1 MSVMSDRRP
10 LLLAILGILLTGW
23 VAWQIYAGWGLVT
36 LDEKNAPLARVLGS
50 IARQGGIEIATNMD
64 PSTPV
69 TIKVKRVPPV
79 EALDIVAV
87 RTDANWRLAYLGAP
101 GKSDI
106 DQSLAAFRSGTPV
119 ENWSSFGSGGFSL
132 VQPPSGAALDL
143 RRVRWEPSGAGSLAD
158 LMREAANKTGVLLA
172 APDDWNPNISAPSAG
187 KISRAAPDLFRQAG
201 GTAREIF
208 LLRGRPPG
216 EDEETRGERRGGG
229 WIGAGEG
236 NGGGWGGM
244 LADPDSIVQRSEAQ
258 IALLPASEQEQARND
273 LDLFKKLS
281 GELASLPEDQRR
293 ARAREFFNRPEIAE
307 RMDERRMAREAKM
320 TREQRIERAQRYLQ
334 RKAAMKKAAQ
344 SSSP

>member
-1 MSVMSDRRP
+1 MSDRRP
-10 LLLAILGILLTGW
+10 LLLAFLGLLLTGW
-23 VAWQIYAGWGLVT
+23 VFWQIYAGWGLVT

-50 IARQGGIEIATNMD
+50 IARQGGIEIATNLD

-101 GKSDI
+101 DKSAI
-106 DQSLAAFRSGTPV
+106 DQSLAAFRSGAPV

-143 RRVRWEPSGAGSLAD
+143 RRVRWEPSGTGPLSD
-158 LMREAANKTGVLLA
+158 FMQDAANKTGVFLA
-172 APDDWNPNISAPSAG
+172 APDDWNPQTAAPAPAI
-187 KISRAAPDLFRQAG
+187 ISRAAADLFRQAG
-201 GTAREIF
+201 GTVREVF

-216 EDEETRGERRGGG
+216 EEEESRGDRRGSG
-229 WIGAGEG
+229 WIGSGDA
-236 NGGGWGGM
+236 NGGGWGAM
-244 LADPDSIVQRSEAQ
+244 LADPDSIVRRSEAQ
-258 IALLPASEQEQARND
+258 IALLPASEQAQARSD

-281 GELASLPEDQRR
+281 QELASLPEEQRR
-293 ARAREFFNRPEIAE
+293 ERAREFFNRPEIAE

-320 TREQRIERAQRYLQ
+320 TREQRIERAQRYLE